1 MDSKSLNLTVPL
13 ACLSIFL
20 IVQLM
25 QSISRVEEL
34 KTELKTTQIKLER
47 GDQMIDKLR
56 GFSN

>member
-1 MDSKSLNLTVPL
+1 
-13 ACLSIFL
+13 
-20 IVQLM
+20 M